1 MVDFKQQRRFLDEKL
16 ARKES
21 ELDIVRHE
29 LNQIKDFR
37 KRKAQM
43 QKELD
48 EIKQVMMVNDRD
60 QKESLERFERQFA
73 DEKKR
78 LHQESNKKIEAIA
91 EHAQNEAI
99 KTLDEKGRS
108 IYKENVD
115 LIKSLHIYKQEL
127 VDVQYLKEQL
137 AKQAAEVIDDKETN
151 DSLMKEKIEQV
162 QKQNKSIKELK
173 EKIQH
178 LETSLTQYID
188 EFNVQRIKLIER
200 SDIEQQSS
208 RNEIVKLERA
218 LELKGK
224 EMNKVKKLGKT
235 ILEQRSDLEAM
246 FLDALQ
252 HVKKQ
257 VIQNRLEHNKDNYNT
272 NENRILNVYHAPE
285 DLTRMRTLSEFNRN
299 GSFQDLH
306 EETKWDNHINGITV
320 NDLTWEQKEQVLRE
334 LFIRM
339 NARKTNIIETT
350 IDTEQST
357 HDDSQIDNTN
367 NIFVTQT
374 DSTIQNQSRSDS
386 RSNISPSG
394 VPKLP
399 QISSPTLT

>member
-1 MVDFKQQRRFLDEKL
+1 
-16 ARKES
+16 
-21 ELDIVRHE
+21 
-29 LNQIKDFR
+29 
-37 KRKAQM
+37 
-43 QKELD
+43 
-48 EIKQVMMVNDRD
+48 
-60 QKESLERFERQFA
+60 
-73 DEKKR
+73 
-78 LHQESNKKIEAIA
+78 
-91 EHAQNEAI
+91 
-99 KTLDEKGRS
+99 
-108 IYKENVD
+108 
-115 LIKSLHIYKQEL
+115 
-127 VDVQYLKEQL
+127 
-137 AKQAAEVIDDKETN
+137 
-151 DSLMKEKIEQV
+151 
-162 QKQNKSIKELK
+162 
-173 EKIQH
+173 
-178 LETSLTQYID
+178 
-188 EFNVQRIKLIER
+188 
-200 SDIEQQSS
+200 
-208 RNEIVKLERA
+208 
-218 LELKGK
+218 
-224 EMNKVKKLGKT
+224 GKT

-272 NENRILNVYHAPE
+272 NENRMLNVYHAPE